1 MKNEAVTQGQF
12 ENGMAD
18 LRSDLRSDMAQMKS
32 ELVRWMVG
40 LFLGVLGLT
49 ALIVGTLVNALLL
62 SN

>member
-1 MKNEAVTQGQF
+1 MKNEAVTQEQS
-12 ENGMAD
+12 ENGMATI
-18 LRSDLRSDMAQMKS
+18 RSDMAQMKS

>member
-1 MKNEAVTQGQF
+1 MENEAVTQGQF

-18 LRSDLRSDMAQMKS
+18 LRSNLRSDMAQLKS

>member
-12 ENGMAD
+12 ENGMATI
-18 LRSDLRSDMAQMKS
+18 RSDMAQLKS